1 MFSFSGLR
9 RHLSAAT
16 LLLLA
21 AACRQ
26 SPAQDKPD
34 QPDNR
39 VPVSLE
45 AVSARAFSE
54 PVSTAGLVYS
64 GTETRLSFK
73 IGGIIS
79 RLAVKEGQLVGQGQ
93 LLATLNPTE
102 IDAQL
107 AMAQQSFDKAS
118 RDLER
123 IRNLQK
129 EQAGTREQLQNAETA
144 LAVANENLRIARFNR
159 EHAVIRAPH
168 TGRIL
173 RKLSNEGEITGPGMP
188 VLVIDN
194 QGKTPWIVRVGV
206 ADRDWARLT
215 VGDSAQITLDAWPNE
230 LFQGH
235 IVEKAA
241 AADPATGSFE
251 IEIQLQPNVQRP
263 LATGM
268 FAQVQLRPRSSRTL
282 VCLPVAALHEGNG
295 REASVFVT
303 TDRKTARRRTIQLA
317 FIHADCI
324 AVASGLSAGDSVIV
338 AGAAFLT
345 DGSPIEIM
353 PATY

>member
-1 MFSFSGLR
+1 MFSISGLR
-9 RHLSAAT
+9 HLSTAT
-16 LLLLA
+16 LLLLLA

-26 SPAQDKPD
+26 SPIQDKPD
-34 QPDNR
+34 QADNR

-45 AVSARAFSE
+45 AVSALTFSE
-54 PVSTAGLVYS
+54 PVTAAGLIYS
-64 GTETRLSFK
+64 GAETRLSFK

-79 RLAVKEGQLVGQGQ
+79 RLAVKEGQLVRQGQ

-107 AMAQQSFDKAS
+107 AMAQQGFDKAS
-118 RDLER
+118 RDFER

-159 EHAVIRAPH
+159 EHAVILAPH

-173 RKLSNEGEITGPGMP
+173 RKLANEGEIAGPGLP
-188 VLVIDN
+188 VLVMDK
-194 QGKTPWIVRVGV
+194 QGNTPWVVRVGV
-206 ADRDWARLT
+206 ADRDWARLA
-215 VGDSAQITLDAWPNE
+215 VGDSAQVTLDAWPNE
-230 LFQGH
+230 VFHAH

-251 IEIQLQPNVQRP
+251 LEIQLQSDLPP

-268 FAQVQLRPRSSRTL
+268 FAKVQLRPRSRDAL
-282 VCLPVAALHEGNG
+282 ICLPVAALHEGNG
-295 REASVFVT
+295 KQASVFVT
-303 TDRKTARRRTIQLA
+303 TDRKTARRRSVQLA

-324 AVASGLSAGDSVIV
+324 AVASGLTVGDSVIV

-345 DGSPIEIM
+345 DGSPIEII
-353 PATY
+353 PGTNQ

>member
-1 MFSFSGLR
+1 MFSISVLR
-9 RHLSAAT
+9 PLSISA

-26 SPAQDKPD
+26 SPAED
-34 QPDNR
+34 QPDQADMR

-45 AVSARAFSE
+45 AVSARPFNE
-54 PVSTAGLVYS
+54 PVTTAGLVYS
-64 GTETRLSFK
+64 GAETRLSFK

-79 RLAVKEGQLVGQGQ
+79 HIAVKEGQFVAQGQ

-107 AMAQQSFDKAS
+107 SMAQQSVDKAG

-144 LAVANENLRIARFNR
+144 LAVANENLRVARFNR
-159 EHAVIRAPH
+159 EHAAIRAPH
-168 TGRIL
+168 AGRIIG
-173 RKLSNEGEITGPGMP
+173 KLGNEGEITGPGVP

-206 ADRDWARLT
+206 ADRDWARLS
-215 VGDSAQITLDAWPNE
+215 VGDSAQVTLDAWPNE
-230 LFQGH
+230 VFYGH
-235 IVEKAA
+235 LVEKAA

-251 IEIQLQPNVQRP
+251 LEIQLQPIARP

-268 FAQVQLRPRSSRTL
+268 FAKVQLMPRSQQQ
-282 VCLPVAALHEGNG
+282 VICLPAAALHEGNG
-295 REASVFVT
+295 KQASVFVT

-324 AVASGLSAGDSVIV
+324 AVASGLTAGESVIT
-338 AGAAFLT
+338 AGAAFLS

-353 PATY
+353 PATRQ